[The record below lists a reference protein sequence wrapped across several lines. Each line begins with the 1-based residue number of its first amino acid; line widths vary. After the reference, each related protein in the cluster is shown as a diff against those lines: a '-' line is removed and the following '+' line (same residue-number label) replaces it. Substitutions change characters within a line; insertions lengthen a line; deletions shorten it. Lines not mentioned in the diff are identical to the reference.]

1 MNSAEKKAPEPS
13 MDDIISSIRN
23 IIADDAQETVPVP
36 KTPASESLAP
46 ETNPAVEVPSPAI
59 VQLTENQIAEPAI
72 EQVNGAPASPDAAVP
87 APEPAAIPEPAIAP
101 STPDLEVANEI
112 DAVPGLAAAPEALAA
127 VAAPEPIPTPPVAPE
142 LTISEPLTPA
152 TQLGAAPINDL
163 TVASPLPTVA
173 PAAPEAM
180 MAPAPSGAMAPEPA
194 LPELNE
200 QEPAAIIE
208 DDIAFVTP
216 EVSPN
221 SLAEVAPVST
231 APPMSAT
238 SDPVEEMMQSV
249 NADQADSEQV
259 NNGVDPDKILEG
271 MEPSGAEVAIKAALM
286 EPAPVEQAPVIDPAP
301 SVKAVA
307 DEAPVVLDASQVTP
321 EDAVAITAVADA
333 TKKALTGASP
343 SEVVADVPQKKA
355 GNSLEDSV
363 KAMLKPMIKDW
374 LDDNMP
380 RILEG
385 AIKEEVDLPDSD
397 KT

>member
-23 IIADDAQETVPVP
+23 IIADDAQETVP
-36 KTPASESLAP
+36 AP
-46 ETNPAVEVPSPAI
+46 EAPVQTAPAVEAPSPAI

-72 EQVNGAPASPDAAVP
+72 EQVNGAFASPDAVVP
-87 APEPAAIPEPAIAP
+87 APEPAAIPEPAIAQ
-101 STPDLEVANEI
+101 STPDLAVANEI
-112 DAVPGLAAAPEALAA
+112 DSVPGLVAAPEMHIAA
-127 VAAPEPIPTPPVAPE
+127 TVAPEPIPTPVAPE

-152 TQLGAAPINDL
+152 TPLEPAPINDL
-163 TVASPLPTVA
+163 TAAAPSPTVV

-180 MAPAPSGAMAPEPA
+180 MAPAPEVAMVPEPA
-194 LPELNE
+194 VPELNP
-200 QEPAAIIE
+200 QVPAAIIE

-216 EVSPN
+216 QVSQN
-221 SLAEVAPVST
+221 SLAEATPAPA

-249 NADQADSEQV
+249 NADQADSDLV

-271 MEPSGAEVAIKAALM
+271 MEPAGAEVAPSAALV

-301 SVKAVA
+301 SVIAVA
-307 DEAPVVLDASQVTP
+307 DQAPVVLDASQVTP

-343 SEVVADVPQKKA
+343 SEPAAVAPQKKA

-363 KAMLKPMIKDW
+363 KAMLKPMIKEW